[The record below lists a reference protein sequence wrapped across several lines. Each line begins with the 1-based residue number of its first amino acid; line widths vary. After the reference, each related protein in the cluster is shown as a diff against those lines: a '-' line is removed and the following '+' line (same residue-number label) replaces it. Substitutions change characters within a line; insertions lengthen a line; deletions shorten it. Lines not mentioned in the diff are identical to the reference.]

1 MERRPNDKLLGVRRT
16 LRRLMIEHDKKYF
29 NYNEMLVPYATVALI
44 LHQDFTLRRGEKV
57 CTAAGTCRLGGNDTV
72 LRTLDFFGRE

>member
-1 MERRPNDKLLGVRRT
+1 
-16 LRRLMIEHDKKYF
+16 
-29 NYNEMLVPYATVALI
+29 MLVPYTTVALI
-44 LHQDFTLRRGEKV
+44 LHQDFTLRSGEKV

>member
-16 LRRLMIEHDKKYF
+16 LRRLMIEK
-29 NYNEMLVPYATVALI
+29 NTLTNEMLVPYATVALI
-44 LHQDFTLRRGEKV
+44 LHQDFTLRSGEKV

>member
-1 MERRPNDKLLGVRRT
+1 MERRSNDKLLGVRRT
-16 LRRLMIEHDKKYF
+16 LRRLMIEHDK
-29 NYNEMLVPYATVALI
+29 NTLTNEMLVPYATVALI
-44 LHQDFTLRRGEKV
+44 LHQDFTLRSGEKV